1 MNQVNLIGR
10 LSKDIEVRYTQSG
23 KAVGSGSIAVNR
35 RFKSA
40 NGERQADFINFV
52 IWDKAAENLANFTH
66 KGSQVGLGGEWQTR
80 NYENNSGQKVYV
92 NELVVSNFDLLEQ
105 KASTQTQ
112 SNLDKV
118 DPFAR
123 QNTKQAPNKL
133 ATPGNSEL
141 DISDDDL
148 PFD

>member
-35 RFKSA
+35 RFRSA

-66 KGSQVGLGGEWQTR
+66 KGSQVRLGGEWQTR
-80 NYENNSGQKVYV
+80 NYENNNGQKVYV
-92 NELVVSNFDLLEQ
+92 NELVVNAFDLLDP
-105 KASTQTQ
+105 KAATQTQ
-112 SNLDKV
+112 SNLDNV
-118 DPFAR
+118 DPFAGK
-123 QNTKQAPNKL
+123 NTKQSPNPFAASGK
-133 ATPGNSEL
+133 TEI

-148 PFD
+148 PF

>member
-23 KAVGSGSIAVNR
+23 KAGGSGSIAVNR

-92 NELVVSNFDLLEQ
+92 NELVVSNFDLLEP

-112 SNLDKV
+112 NNLNNV
-118 DPFAR
+118 DPFAE
-123 QNTKQAPNKL
+123 QNTKQKPNKL
-133 ATPGNSEL
+133 ATQGNSEL

-148 PFD
+148 PF

>member
-35 RFKSA
+35 RFRSA

-66 KGSQVGLGGEWQTR
+66 KGSQVGLCGEWQTR
-80 NYENNSGQKVYV
+80 NYENNNGQKVYV
-92 NELVVSNFDLLEQ
+92 NELLVNAFDLLDP
-105 KASTQTQ
+105 KPVTQTQ
-112 SNLDKV
+112 RNLDNV
-118 DPFAR
+118 DPFSG
-123 QNTKQAPNKL
+123 QNTKQSPNPFAASGK
-133 ATPGNSEL
+133 TEM
-141 DISDDDL
+141 DISDDL
-148 PFD
+148 PF